1 MYAQSCLTLFDP
13 MDCSSPGS
21 SVHGIFQARILEW
34 VAISSSRGFSWPR
47 DQTHVSCISYIC
59 GWILYHCAT
68 WKALWHVIKKWF
80 ILLNIIRKLIITLAL
95 PFLCEDLMVHR
106 VKITN
111 IHIKCHLCLLE
122 NCSWRHSLLY
132 YPSHIKGPQTFIYI
146 NRSSHMSSAFSSSVC
161 LSVTLLENIYSL
173 YFNIT
178 NSFKSLLKSTECM
191 CQKWRNFN
199 GLIHHYIP
207 SC

>member
-1 MYAQSCLTLFDP
+1 MYTQSGLTLFNP
-13 MDCSSPGS
+13 VDCSSPGS

-34 VAISSSRGFSWPR
+34 VAISSSRGFSQPR
-47 DQTHVSCISYIC
+47 DQTHISCVSYIG

-68 WKALWHVIKKWF
+68 WETLWNVIKKWF

-95 PFLCEDLMVHR
+95 AFLCEDLMVHR

-111 IHIKCHLCLLE
+111 IHIKCHLRLLE

-132 YPSHIKGPQTFIYI
+132 YPFHIKGPTFIYI
-146 NRSSHMSSAFSSSVC
+146 NRSSHVSSPFSSSVC
-161 LSVTLLENIYSL
+161 FSVTLLENIFSL

-191 CQKWRNFN
+191 CQKWRHFN